1 MSKSIA
7 WSFCCLCSIA
17 ALSDIRADVR
27 ADARPDSH
35 APVGVMGDHVH
46 KKGEWMLSFRTMTM
60 SMQGNLQGT
69 NSLSPEQIVQ
79 TQANAF
85 AGMPMQP
92 ANLRVVPT
100 KMTMEMQMLGVMYA
114 PTDRVTLM
122 AMTSYKNTEMDHIT
136 FMGGMGTQRLGTFS
150 TKTSGLGDTQI
161 FALIKLGADLGAS
174 WHGTVGV
181 SLPTGDNEETD
192 EILTPMNI
200 RPTVR
205 LPYPMQLG
213 SGSFDFIS
221 GLTYSNLG
229 ADFNAKLGWGGQW
242 RSVWRV
248 EDNSDDYR
256 LGDEHQLSTWTSY
269 IVAPSVSLS
278 GRLTYMYKGN
288 VRGNDMLIMAPV
300 QTADPNLHKR
310 QRVDA
315 GIGANW
321 ILPNE
326 KYRLGLEFTVPVWQ
340 RLSGPQMKI
349 DWGFSLGLQWSPS
362 A

>member
-1 MSKSIA
+1 MSKFVA

-17 ALSDIRADVR
+17 ALSDIRADIR
-27 ADARPDSH
+27 ADTRPDSH
-35 APVGVMGDHVH
+35 APIGVMGDHVH

-60 SMQGNLQGT
+60 SMRGNLQGT

-92 ANLRVVPT
+92 ANLRVVPA
-100 KMTMEMQMLGVMYA
+100 KMTMAMQMLGAMYA

-136 FMGGMGTQRLGTFS
+136 FLGGMGTQRLGTFT
-150 TKTSGLGDTQI
+150 TKTSGLGDTQVA
-161 FALIKLGADLGAS
+161 ALIKLGAGSGAS
-174 WHGTVGV
+174 WHGTLGV
-181 SLPTGDNEETD
+181 SLPTGDIEETD
-192 EILTPMNI
+192 QILTPMNM
-200 RPTVR
+200 RPNVR

-213 SGSFDFIS
+213 SGSFDLVS
-221 GLTYSNLG
+221 GLTYSNHN
-229 ADFNAKLGWGGQW
+229 ADHNAKLGWGSQW

-256 LGDEHQLSTWTSY
+256 LGDEHQLSTWASY
-269 IVAPSVSLS
+269 IVAPPVSLS
-278 GRLTYMYKGN
+278 GRLTYTYKGN
-288 VRGNDMLIMAPV
+288 VRGKDALIMAPV
-300 QTADPNLHKR
+300 QTADPNRHKR
-310 QRVDA
+310 QRVDV
-315 GIGANW
+315 GVGANW

-326 KYRLGLEFTVPVWQ
+326 NYRLGLEFTLPIWQ
-340 RLSGPQMKI
+340 RLSGPQMET
-349 DWGFSLGLQWSPS
+349 DWSFSLGLQWSPS

>member
-1 MSKSIA
+1 MSKIIA
-7 WSFCCLCSIA
+7 LSFFCLCSFA
-17 ALSDIRADVR
+17 AWADIGANT
-27 ADARPDSH
+27 RPDSH
-35 APVGVMGDHVH
+35 APIGVMGDHTH
-46 KKGEWMLSFRTMTM
+46 EKGEWMLSFRTMTM
-60 SMQGNLQGT
+60 SMQGNRNGT
-69 NSLSPEQIVQ
+69 SSLSPEAIVQ
-79 TQANAF
+79 AQANAF

-100 KMTMEMQMLGVMYA
+100 KMTMQMQMLGAMYA

-136 FMGGMGTQRLGTFS
+136 FMGSTGTQRLGTFS

-161 FALIKLGADLGAS
+161 SALIKLGVDSGVS
-174 WHGTVGV
+174 WHGTLGV
-181 SLPTGDNEETD
+181 SLPTGDIEETD
-192 EILTPMNI
+192 QILTPMNM
-200 RPTVR
+200 RPKVR

-213 SGSFDFIS
+213 SGSFDLIS
-221 GLTYSNLG
+221 GLTYSNRG
-229 ADFNAKLGWGGQW
+229 ANYNAKLGWGGQW

-256 LGDEHQLSTWTSY
+256 LGDEHQLSTWASY

-288 VRGNDMLIMAPV
+288 VRGKDALVMAPV
-300 QTADPNLHKR
+300 QTADPNRHKR

-326 KYRLGLEFTVPVWQ
+326 DYRLGLEFNVPVWK
-340 RLSGPQMKI
+340 RLSGPQMET
-349 DWGFSLGLQWSPS
+349 DWGLSLGLQWSPS